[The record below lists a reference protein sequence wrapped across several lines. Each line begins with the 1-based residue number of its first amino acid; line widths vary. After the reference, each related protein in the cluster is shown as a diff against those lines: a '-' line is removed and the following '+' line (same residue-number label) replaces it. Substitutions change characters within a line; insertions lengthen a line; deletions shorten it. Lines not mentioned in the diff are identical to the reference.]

1 MTEHSPTQIFGGKA
15 TDLGRKALL
24 LLFAVLVVAV
34 LIAVLGIVPRVRA
47 RSKLQQQTN
56 ALAAPNVVVE
66 KPQMGAPS
74 QEIVLPGNIQ
84 AYTDSGIYARTDGYL
99 KQWYF
104 DIGARVQKGQ
114 LLAVIE
120 SPEVDQQLTQAKADL
135 ATAQANAGYAK
146 SQAARYQDLLR
157 ATPLPRRTRITSPR
171 RPRPQVRR

>member
-1 MTEHSPTQIFGGKA
+1 MTEHSPTQNSGEEKPPIS
-15 TDLGRKALL
+15 GRKALL

-99 KQWYF
+99 KAMVLRHWRACEE
-104 DIGARVQKGQ
+104 G
-114 LLAVIE
+114 
-120 SPEVDQQLTQAKADL
+120 P
-135 ATAQANAGYAK
+135 TAGSYRK
-146 SQAARYQDLLR
+146 
-157 ATPLPRRTRITSPR
+157 P
-171 RPRPQVRR
+171 